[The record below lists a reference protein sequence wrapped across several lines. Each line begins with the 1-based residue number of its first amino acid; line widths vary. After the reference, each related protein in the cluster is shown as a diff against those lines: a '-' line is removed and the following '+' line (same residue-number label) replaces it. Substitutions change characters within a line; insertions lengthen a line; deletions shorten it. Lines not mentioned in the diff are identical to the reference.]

1 MANERFTQAALNVLE
16 FAKLAALR
24 REAATV
30 DTDDLVYA
38 IALEQKSNAA
48 RAILEFIGDYHKLEE
63 LLFTSNGYSP
73 AQSQPSRSRR
83 GSGTV
88 PPLNSFAH
96 DVIQRAVDIAKQ
108 QNAALVGPE
117 QILLGVLFDSSN
129 LGSKLLIK
137 AGVDLAALKTK
148 LRGSNATLANDNYD
162 PRYGAKYGPNT
173 SHAHALTAPVART
186 KELDK
191 YTTDFTELARQGK
204 IHPVYGRDSEILRII
219 DILGL
224 LKKNNPIII
233 GEPGVGKT
241 AIMEGLA
248 LRIIEGKVPPVLRN
262 ARMLLLDVGSLLAG
276 TTLRGEFEERVK
288 VVIDEV
294 KKAGNIVLAIDE
306 IHTVVG
312 AGAAQGT
319 SDLSNMLKAALQDGL
334 RLVGTTTLEE
344 YRRIEKDQALARRFQ
359 AVVAKEPD
367 INNTIEIVKALKPLY
382 EDHHR
387 VEISDSIIELAAKL
401 SEQYISDRN
410 QPDKTIDVIDQAG
423 SHLRQ
428 TALDDAVLTMTEQD
442 VSAVVSRISG
452 VPVTQLTKSEREK
465 LLGLEAILHQ
475 RVIGQE
481 QAVKAVSAAM
491 RRAGTRLKAKG
502 RPIASFIFSGP
513 TGVGKTELAKTL
525 AKVMFGSEDKMI
537 RLDMSEYMERHT
549 VSRLVGSPPGYVG
562 YDEGGQ
568 LTKAVHRNPY
578 TVVLFDEIEKA
589 HPDVFNVLL
598 QVLDDGR
605 LTDSQGR
612 TVDFKNTVII
622 MTTNVGSSAIE
633 GKNQGLGFDFESKDA
648 KAKVESLYQTIK
660 EKVLTTLKQYFRPEF
675 LNRISETIVF
685 RSLEKEQLYEI
696 IDVLL
701 LETQESLAEQGVSI
715 SLTANAR
722 DILINHG
729 YSAQFGARSL
739 QRAITDL
746 LDDELAIL
754 LLEDQP
760 APGTVIEVDGSDGV
774 LAFKQVIP
782 STPVVAEEAQ

>member
-1 MANERFTQAALNVLE
+1 
-16 FAKLAALR
+16 
-24 REAATV
+24 
-30 DTDDLVYA
+30 
-38 IALEQKSNAA
+38 
-48 RAILEFIGDYHKLEE
+48 
-63 LLFTSNGYSP
+63 
-73 AQSQPSRSRR
+73 
-83 GSGTV
+83 
-88 PPLNSFAH
+88 LNSFAKEA
-96 DVIQRAVDIAKQ
+96 IQKAFNIAKE

-117 QILLGVLFDSSN
+117 QILLGVLLSDSSN
-129 LGSKLLIK
+129 LGCKLLIK

-148 LRGSNATLANDNYD
+148 LRGNNAALANDNYS
-162 PRYGAKYGPNT
+162 PSYGP
-173 SHAHALTAPVART
+173 SHGRNPSHSLTAPVART
-186 KELDK
+186 TELDK
-191 YTTDFTELARQGK
+191 YTTDLTELARLGK
-204 IHPVYGRDSEILRII
+204 IHPVYGRDAEILSII

-224 LKKNNPIII
+224 LKKNNPIIF

-248 LRIIEGKVPPVLRN
+248 CRIISGKVPPVLRN
-262 ARMLLLDVGSLLAG
+262 ARMVLLDVGSLQAG
-276 TTLRGEFEERVK
+276 TPLRGEFEERVK
-288 VVIDEV
+288 LVIAEV

-319 SDLSNMLKAALQDGL
+319 SDLSNMLKGALQDGL

-359 AVVAKEPD
+359 PVVAKEPD
-367 INNTIEIVKALKPLY
+367 ISGTIEIVKALKPLY
-382 EDHHR
+382 EEHHL
-387 VEISDSIIELAAKL
+387 VKISDAIIESAAKL
-401 SEQYISDRN
+401 SDQYISDRN

-428 TALDDAVLTMTEQD
+428 TAVDDAVLTMTEQE
-442 VSAVVSRISG
+442 VAAVVSRISG
-452 VPVTQLTKSEREK
+452 VPVTRLTQSEREK

-537 RLDMSEYMERHT
+537 RLDMSEYMERHM
-549 VSRLVGSPPGYVG
+549 VSRLTGSPPGYVG

-589 HPDVFNVLL
+589 HPDVFNILL

-612 TVDFKNTVII
+612 TVNFKNTVII
-622 MTTNVGSSAIE
+622 MTTNVGSTIIE
-633 GKNQGLGFDFESKDA
+633 GKNQSLGFDFESKDA

-715 SLTANAR
+715 SLTASAR

-729 YSAQFGARSL
+729 YSAQFGARAL

-774 LAFKQVIP
+774 LAFKQVLP

>member
-1 MANERFTQAALNVLE
+1 MANERFTQAALSVLE
-16 FAKLAALR
+16 FAKLSALR
-24 REAATV
+24 RGAATV

-38 IALEQKSNAA
+38 IALEQKSAAA

-63 LLFTSNGYSP
+63 LLFPSNGYLP
-73 AQSQPSRSRR
+73 AQPQSTRSRR
-83 GSGTV
+83 GIV
-88 PPLNSFAH
+88 PDLNSFAKEA
-96 DVIQRAVDIAKQ
+96 IQKAFNIAKE

-117 QILLGVLFDSSN
+117 QILLGVLLSDSSN
-129 LGSKLLIK
+129 LGCKLLIK

-148 LRGSNATLANDNYD
+148 LRGNNAALANDNYD
-162 PRYGAKYGPNT
+162 PSYGGAKYGPNT

-186 KELDK
+186 TELDK
-191 YTTDFTELARQGK
+191 YTTDLTELARQRK
-204 IHPVYGRDSEILRII
+204 IHPVYGRDAEILSII

-248 LRIIEGKVPPVLRN
+248 FLIISGKVPKGLRS
-262 ARMLLLDVGSLLAG
+262 ARMLLLDLAALTAG
-276 TTLRGEFEERVK
+276 TSLRGEFEERVK
-288 VVIDEV
+288 LVIAEV

-319 SDLSNMLKAALQDGL
+319 TDLSNMLKGALQDGL
-334 RLVGTTTLEE
+334 RLVGTTTLDE

-359 AVVAKEPD
+359 PVVAKEPD
-367 INNTIEIVKALKPLY
+367 ISGTIEIIKALKPLY
-382 EDHHR
+382 EDHHL
-387 VEISDSIIELAAKL
+387 VKISDAIIELAAKL
-401 SEQYISDRN
+401 SDQYISGRN

-428 TALDDAVLTMTEQD
+428 TAVDDAVLTMTEQD

-729 YSAQFGARSL
+729 YSAQFGARAL

-760 APGTVIEVDGSDGV
+760 VPGTVIEVDGSDGV
-774 LAFKQVIP
+774 LAFKQVLP
-782 STPVVAEEAQ
+782 STPGVAEEAQ

>member
-1 MANERFTQAALNVLE
+1 MANERFTQAALSVLE

-24 REAATV
+24 RGAATV

-38 IALEQKSNAA
+38 IAVEQKSFAA
-48 RAILEFIGDYHKLEE
+48 RAILEFIGDYHKLED
-63 LLFTSNGYSP
+63 LLFPSNGYPP
-73 AQSQPSRSRR
+73 AQPQSSRGRR
-83 GSGTV
+83 GIV
-88 PPLNSFAH
+88 PDLNSFAKEA
-96 DVIQRAVDIAKQ
+96 IQKAFNIAKE

-117 QILLGVLFDSSN
+117 QILLGVLLSDSSN
-129 LGSKLLIK
+129 LGCKLLIK

-148 LRGSNATLANDNYD
+148 LRGNNAALANDNYS
-162 PRYGAKYGPNT
+162 PSYGP
-173 SHAHALTAPVART
+173 SHGRNPSHSLTAPVART
-186 KELDK
+186 TELDK
-191 YTTDFTELARQGK
+191 YTTDLTELARLGK
-204 IHPVYGRDSEILRII
+204 IHPVYGRDAEILSII

-248 LRIIEGKVPPVLRN
+248 CRIISGKVPPVLRN
-262 ARMLLLDVGSLLAG
+262 ARMVLLDVGSLQAG
-276 TTLRGEFEERVK
+276 TPLRGEFEERVK
-288 VVIDEV
+288 LVIAEV

-319 SDLSNMLKAALQDGL
+319 SDLSNMLKGALQDGL

-359 AVVAKEPD
+359 PVVAKEPD
-367 INNTIEIVKALKPLY
+367 ISGTIEIVKALKPLY
-382 EDHHR
+382 EEHHL
-387 VEISDSIIELAAKL
+387 VKISDAIIESAAKL
-401 SEQYISDRN
+401 SDQYISDRN

-428 TALDDAVLTMTEQD
+428 TAVDDAVLTMTEQE
-442 VSAVVSRISG
+442 VAAVVSRISG
-452 VPVTQLTKSEREK
+452 VPVTRLTQSEREK

-537 RLDMSEYMERHT
+537 RLDMSEYMERHM
-549 VSRLVGSPPGYVG
+549 VSRLTGSPPGYVG

-589 HPDVFNVLL
+589 HPDVFNILL

-612 TVDFKNTVII
+612 TVNFKNTVII
-622 MTTNVGSSAIE
+622 MTTNVGSTIIE
-633 GKNQGLGFDFESKDA
+633 GKNQSLGFDFESKDA

-715 SLTANAR
+715 SLTASAR

-729 YSAQFGARSL
+729 YSAQFGARAL

-774 LAFKQVIP
+774 LAFKQVLP